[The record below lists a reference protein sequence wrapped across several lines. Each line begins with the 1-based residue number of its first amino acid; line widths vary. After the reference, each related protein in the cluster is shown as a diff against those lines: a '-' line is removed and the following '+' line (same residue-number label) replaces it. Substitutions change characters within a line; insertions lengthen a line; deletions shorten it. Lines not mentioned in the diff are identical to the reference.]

1 MYNRFNSAQKQGL
14 ALKSYIPGIDSWI
27 FPSRCYP
34 PPHEN
39 LANELN
45 EWIEKHPDI
54 IHYSNIPD

>member
-27 FPSRCYP
+27 FPNRCYP

-45 EWIEKHPDI
+45 
-54 IHYSNIPD
+54 